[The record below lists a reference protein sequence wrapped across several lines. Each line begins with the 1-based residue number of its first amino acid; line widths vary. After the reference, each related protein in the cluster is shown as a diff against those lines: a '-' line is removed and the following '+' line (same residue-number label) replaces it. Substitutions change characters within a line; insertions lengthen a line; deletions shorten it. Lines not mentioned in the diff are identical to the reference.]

1 MITSGFETG
10 QNSRGPI
17 IRAAVEADANS
28 LVVLGARLA
37 ENDHFLVVT
46 GFDPVTGTALIR
58 SAVADGA
65 ESGSSEIFSEI
76 FVAEIENQLAGFAIC
91 RRHPAPERN
100 TILQLDLGVDDRY
113 RRRGFGS
120 ALVLH
125 TIDWARNSDIH
136 RIQLAVVAENGAAL
150 SLYEKHGFV
159 TEGTLRRGFRLGGN
173 FHDVHVMARL
183 LK

>member
-37 ENDHFLVVT
+37 ENDPFLVVT
-46 GFDPVTGTALIR
+46 GFDPVTGAALIR
-58 SAVADGA
+58 SAVADAA
-65 ESGSSEIFSEI
+65 ESGSSEIF
-76 FVAEIENQLAGFAIC
+76 VAEIDNELAGFAIC
-91 RRHPAPERN
+91 RRHPPPERN

-136 RIQLAVVAENGAAL
+136 RIQLAVVAENAAAL
-150 SLYEKHGFV
+150 SLYEKHSFV
-159 TEGTLRRGFRLGGN
+159 TEGTLRRGFRLGSN
-173 FHDVHVMARL
+173 FHDVLVMARL

>member
-17 IRAAVEADANS
+17 IRTAVEADANS

-37 ENDHFLVVT
+37 ENDPFLVVT
-46 GFDPVTGTALIR
+46 GFDPVTGAALVR

-65 ESGSSEIFSEI
+65 ESGSSEIF
-76 FVAEIENQLAGFAIC
+76 VAEIDNKLAGFAIC
-91 RRHPAPERN
+91 RRHPPPERN

>member
-37 ENDHFLVVT
+37 ENDPFLVVT

-65 ESGSSEIFSEI
+65 ESGSSEI

-159 TEGTLRRGFRLGGN
+159 PEGTLRRGFKLGSK
-173 FHDVHVMARL
+173 FHDVYILARL

>member
-37 ENDHFLVVT
+37 ENDPFLVVT

-65 ESGSSEIFSEI
+65 ESGSSEI

-136 RIQLAVVAENGAAL
+136 RIQLAVVAENRAAL

-159 TEGTLRRGFRLGGN
+159 TEGILRRGFRLASN

>member
-1 MITSGFETG
+1 MTTINLDTG
-10 QNSRGPI
+10 GYSPRPI
-17 IRAAVEADANS
+17 IRTAVESDANS

-37 ENDHFLVVT
+37 ENDPFLVVT
-46 GFDPVTGTALIR
+46 GFDPVTGAALIR
-58 SAVADGA
+58 SAVTDGA
-65 ESGSSEIFSEI
+65 ESGSSEIF
-76 FVAEIENQLAGFAIC
+76 VAEIDNELAGFAIC
-91 RRHPAPERN
+91 RRHPPPERH
-100 TILQLDLGVDDRY
+100 TILQLDLGVDDHY

-159 TEGTLRRGFRLGGN
+159 PEGTLRRGLKLGSK
-173 FHDVHVMARL
+173 FHDVYILARL